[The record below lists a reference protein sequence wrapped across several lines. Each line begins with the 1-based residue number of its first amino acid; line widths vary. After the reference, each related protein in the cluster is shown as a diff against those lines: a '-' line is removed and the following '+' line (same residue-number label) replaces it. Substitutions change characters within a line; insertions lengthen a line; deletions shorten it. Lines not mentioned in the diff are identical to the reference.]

1 MKVVM
6 FTPGL
11 KASAIGRMS
20 ILVVRA
26 LRAAGHD
33 VTVVRC
39 EKEGL
44 MAQPPHDFGGEILAW
59 TEHDRVGAAVNG
71 ADSVIYHVGD
81 NYEFH
86 AGCLEW
92 LPRAPGIVCLHD
104 FFLGHLFWAWAE
116 RNLTAANT
124 VLRGWYGDAVAE
136 KYFGHP
142 NSAAFIA
149 ATADAAPMTEWI
161 GAMASGVVTHSNW
174 GAARLLRSCPGP
186 VQVVPLP
193 YNAPAGNGG
202 TAERTDGGTF
212 RVLTIGHV
220 NPNKRVASVVRALG
234 NSPVLREHTVYRL
247 VGQVQTD
254 TVVALSGLA
263 RNYQVNL
270 LISDELDNDALV
282 SAIDQADV
290 VTCLRWP
297 SLEAASASAIEAML
311 YGKPVIVTDVHFY
324 SELPDDCVLKIDP
337 EDEINSLQSALEKL
351 YHSPELRRQL
361 GARAQAWA
369 QATFRAD
376 RYADSLVDMAIQ
388 VSRARPA
395 LTAIARMT
403 DTLARWGASSD
414 WLGADHTADP
424 LRLFALD
431 DSRPD

>member
-1 MKVVM
+1 MKIVM

-20 ILVVRA
+20 ILVVHA
-26 LRAAGHD
+26 LRAARHD
-33 VTVVRC
+33 VIVVRC
-39 EKEGL
+39 ENEAL
-44 MAQPPHDFGGEILAW
+44 MVRSPHDFGGEVLPW
-59 TEHDRVGAAVNG
+59 TANDHVGAAIND
-71 ADSVIYHVGD
+71 ADSVIYHVGN

-86 AGCLEW
+86 VGCLEW
-92 LPRAPGIVCLHD
+92 LARAPGIVCLHD
-104 FFLGHLFWAWAE
+104 FFLGHLFWPWAE
-116 RNLTAANT
+116 RNRTAANA
-124 VLRGWYGDAVAE
+124 VLKGWYGDATAAE
-136 KYFGHP
+136 YFTHP
-142 NSAAFIA
+142 DSTAFIE

-161 GAMASGVVTHSNW
+161 GAMASGIVTHSNW
-174 GAARLLRSCPGP
+174 AADRLLRSCPGP

-202 TAERTDGGTF
+202 TTESADGRTF

-337 EDEINSLQSALEKL
+337 ADEINSLQSALEKL
-351 YHSPELRRQL
+351 YRSPELRAAL
-361 GARAQAWA
+361 GARAKAWA
-369 QATFRAD
+369 TATFRAD
-376 RYADSLVDMAIQ
+376 RYADSLVDMAID
-388 VSRARPA
+388 VSRSRPA
-395 LTAIARMT
+395 LTAIDRLAH
-403 DTLARWGASSD
+403 TLSKWGATSD
-414 WLGADHTADP
+414 WLSAAHTSEP
-424 LRLFALD
+424 LQLFG
-431 DSRPD
+431 RN